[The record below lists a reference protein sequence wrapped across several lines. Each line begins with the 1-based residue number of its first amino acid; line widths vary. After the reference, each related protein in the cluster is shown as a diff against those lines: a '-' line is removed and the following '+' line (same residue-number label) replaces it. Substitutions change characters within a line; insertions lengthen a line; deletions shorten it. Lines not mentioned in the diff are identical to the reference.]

1 MNQNITNTT
10 NAATRFSH
18 NPIANNGG
26 FTLIEL
32 MIGAAVSLVVMA
44 GVANVFVSTVKSS
57 SETLKASKLNQDLQA
72 IMNIMTDD
80 IRRTGYW
87 NSLASGAAPINQFTD
102 TENLYLNNTE
112 DCILYSYDNDTDGA
126 IPAQPINSN
135 ERYGFKLDEG
145 NIKMRRSGHN
155 MTDCED
161 GYWNRLNDERTE
173 EITALTFSPD
183 FKCINKDDHTTV
195 TTACSSPPPGTT
207 SGETLVEVRH
217 IKISMTGTLK
227 GDNTVTKN
235 IESSVRIRNDRIFT
249 QP

>member
-1 MNQNITNTT
+1 MNQNSTKAITATT
-10 NAATRFSH
+10 RISH
-18 NPIANNGG
+18 NPVANNSG

-32 MIGAAVSLVVMA
+32 MIGIAVSLVVMA

-57 SETLKASKLNQDLQA
+57 SETLTSSKLNQDLQA

-80 IRRTGYW
+80 IRRAGYW
-87 NSLASGAAPINQFTD
+87 NSLASDAASSNPFTNTD
-102 TENLYLNNTE
+102 NLYINNTE
-112 DCILYSYDNDTDGA
+112 DCILYAYDNDADGA

-145 NIKMRRSGHN
+145 DIKMRRSGHN

-161 GYWNRLNDERTE
+161 GYWNRVNDERIE
-173 EITALTFSPD
+173 EITVLTFTPD

-207 SGETLVEVRH
+207 SGEALVEIRH
-217 IKISMTGTLK
+217 IKISMTGILK
-227 GDNTVTKN
+227 GDNVVTKN
-235 IESSVRIRNDRIFT
+235 IESSVKIHNDRIFT